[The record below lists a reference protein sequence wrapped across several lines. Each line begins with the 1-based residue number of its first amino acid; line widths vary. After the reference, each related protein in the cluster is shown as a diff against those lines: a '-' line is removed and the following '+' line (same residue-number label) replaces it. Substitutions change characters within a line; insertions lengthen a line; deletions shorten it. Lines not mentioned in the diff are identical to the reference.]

1 MIFVL
6 SFVILAV
13 GPWPCVD
20 KAAKNPPS
28 TTVPPSFLREL
39 RGKVRENVGQ
49 VEDAYPAKVNSCFE
63 PPRCHSKI
71 SSHQVLRRSS
81 FVQKNWRS
89 ICCVC
94 IKYSNCLRRVN
105 VRYSKTA
112 FVMSIRLEKIV
123 KLLCPPSHVPA
134 TSEPGQMFANLLKG
148 HAVAPIILTG
158 SSKTYTTARKD
169 LAYYVCNLAHTI
181 VMRSIAHMNTSL

>member
-20 KAAKNPPS
+20 KAAKNPSS

-49 VEDAYPAKVNSCFE
+49 VEDASPAKVNRCFE
-63 PPRCHSKI
+63 PPRGHSKI
-71 SSHQVLRRSS
+71 PSHQVLRRSS

-112 FVMSIRLEKIV
+112 LVMSIHLEKIV
-123 KLLCPPSHVPA
+123 KFFAPVARPSH
-134 TSEPGQMFANLLKG
+134 
-148 HAVAPIILTG
+148 I
-158 SSKTYTTARKD
+158 
-169 LAYYVCNLAHTI
+169 
-181 VMRSIAHMNTSL
+181 